1 MDTSKLSARYSKAD
15 LLALR
20 YEGKSRQRPQC
31 ASRLELQTL
40 GFWKMNLN
48 TTALT
53 VSNTYS
59 NQSKN
64 RLSPEADNSG
74 LICSNSSSI
83 SSRRAMRNRERANN
97 YYQRFVPTDSL
108 QVSGEDK
115 DKDALSHGQ
124 PYKSTMIDHRSISSS
139 HLMPAFAKRRFVI
152 SKGSSSAESNEVNT
166 CASKGK
172 SPSSPSRRVNEL
184 DTTDTCLNYVQPD
197 HDQCLSS
204 SPTFLTSRQERRIGS
219 GRLLPRSDNWEYKK
233 QNTIE
238 ASIENEKET
247 AQNGSGGTSGLTQHN
262 QAQHR
267 PRTISGKL
275 VERVPEHTD
284 RRFQYDSKKSVDR
297 QGINNRRISGKEP
310 FSNQSRGKR
319 ANSYLIHEEPEWFSA
334 GPTSQLETI
343 DLHGFDDLEIN
354 EDRSEIEDQND
365 QIQQLSKNLATQA
378 TIDNASMRKSS
389 VSLNL
394 YDANPSDQMKD
405 TGENVPTFIQNS
417 ADLGHHNKNQPSQ
430 MQSSQSSESEFNF
443 DAFLNMH
450 PLDNSLLSNDCTEKS
465 EAEGTSRF
473 SRWFRHKEAA
483 NNNELPGLQ
492 ESHAQEKLGMPSVK
506 DLEAQ
511 MTKVDMRTDL
521 INPIAGSFSQTVQ
534 VEKHIARDTEAFKK
548 LLQQLGSQ
556 ARQPHPCNDVCHT
569 INHTNIASHEQLDL
583 KLHQKINDGHSQ
595 QPELS
600 VHVPTM
606 PTSSHVI
613 LQKRL
618 EIQHLI
624 QRLYCGDVSH
634 EFLEKELDNP
644 NTPAATKD
652 VIAAVF
658 REYSRPKRNVTG
670 DPNIFTQSSFLQPQS
685 AHQHYSQELPS
696 QNTANH
702 TINQLISHGNSP
714 TPLAFTPTSVLR
726 KMTADKDTQSPSSS
740 YTQHPQYKI
749 HQQHVKQ
756 HGTRENIHEQQL
768 TATMAVQPRMILGG
782 GNFAVGQN
790 NQQLSPN
797 MSLNRTQQGLKW
809 TSGNMQMVQGKSFGR
824 PILKGGLN
832 STTHANSAIPFTGHK
847 IGGQPIHQPHQH
859 LQQQQR
865 FKSAQSVE
873 SIMNTENVHQNMAS
887 PVGWH
892 QLYLQHH
899 QQHLQARQQP
909 RQRVIYGEMHR
920 QSNPQMSPPVPG
932 FSDSSDSGNVIQTNS
947 LTSPSYQRD
956 DRISS
961 PTNQLSQW
969 FSPELLA
976 KASAGKLPLLNV
988 NQALSLEEFERS
1000 IQHSSAV
1007 VHN

>member
-1 MDTSKLSARYSKAD
+1 MDTSKLSARYSKSD
-15 LLALR
+15 LLGLR

-40 GFWKMNLN
+40 GFWKINLS
-48 TTALT
+48 TAALT
-53 VSNTYS
+53 VSNTYC
-59 NQSKN
+59 NQNKN
-64 RLSPEADNSG
+64 RLSPEADNST
-74 LICSNSSSI
+74 LVCSNSSSI

-108 QVSGEDK
+108 LISGEEK

-139 HLMPAFAKRRFVI
+139 HLMPAFAKKRFVI
-152 SKGSSSAESNEVNT
+152 SKGGNSADSNEGIVNT

-172 SPSSPSRRVNEL
+172 APSSPSRKGSEL
-184 DTTDTCLNYVQPD
+184 DTAGTCLNYAQPD
-197 HDQCLSS
+197 QDQCLSS
-204 SPTFLTSRQERRIGS
+204 SPTFSTSRQERRIGS
-219 GRLLPRSDNWEYKK
+219 GRLLPRSDNWEYKN
-233 QNTIE
+233 QNTME

-247 AQNGSGGTSGLTQHN
+247 SLNGSGGTSSFNQHN
-262 QAQHR
+262 NSQHR
-267 PRTISGKL
+267 SRTISGKS
-275 VERVPEHTD
+275 VERALDHTD
-284 RRFQYDSKKSVDR
+284 RRFQYDSKKPADR
-297 QGINNRRISGKEP
+297 QGINNRRISGKET

-334 GPTSQLETI
+334 GPKSQLETI

-354 EDRSEIEDQND
+354 EERSEIGDQND

-378 TIDNASMRKSS
+378 TIDNASMRNSNVSS
-389 VSLNL
+389 NL
-394 YDANPSDQMKD
+394 CDANPSDQMKD
-405 TGENVPTFIQNS
+405 SGENVTFIQNS
-417 ADLGHHNKNQPSQ
+417 TDLGHHNKNQPSQ

-450 PLDNSLLSNDCTEKS
+450 PLDNSLLNNEDTEKS
-465 EAEGTSRF
+465 EAKGTSRF
-473 SRWFRHKEAA
+473 SLWFRHKEAA
-483 NNNELPGLQ
+483 NNNELSGLR
-492 ESHAQEKLGMPSVK
+492 ESHAQEKIGMPSVK

-534 VEKHIARDTEAFKK
+534 VEKPIARDTEAFKK

-556 ARQPHPCNDVCHT
+556 ARQPHPSFHS
-569 INHTNIASHEQLDL
+569 INLTNVATHEQLEL
-583 KLHQKINDGHSQ
+583 KLHKKLNDGHSQ

-600 VHVPTM
+600 VNVPTM
-606 PTSSHVI
+606 PTSTHVF
-613 LQKRL
+613 LQKRS

-624 QRLYCGDVSH
+624 QRLHCGDVSH

-644 NTPAATKD
+644 STPAATKD
-652 VIAAVF
+652 VIATVF
-658 REYSRPKRNVTG
+658 REYSHPKSNAVVTV
-670 DPNIFTQSSFLQPQS
+670 DPNIFNQSSFLQPQS
-685 AHQHYSQELPS
+685 VHQHYSQELHS

-726 KMTADKDTQSPSSS
+726 KMTADKDTQSPSSYS
-740 YTQHPQYKI
+740 QHPQYKI
-749 HQQHVKQ
+749 HQQHAKQ
-756 HGTRENIHEQQL
+756 LGTRENMHEPQL

-782 GNFAVGQN
+782 GNFAMVQN

-797 MSLNRTQQGLKW
+797 LSQSRNQQVLKW

-832 STTHANSAIPFTGHK
+832 SIPQPNSALPFNAHK
-847 IGGQPIHQPHQH
+847 IGMQPIHQPNQPNQH
-859 LQQQQR
+859 MQQQQQLR
-865 FKSAQSVE
+865 FISVE
-873 SIMNTENVHQNMAS
+873 YVKTENVHQNMAS
-887 PVGWH
+887 PVGRH
-892 QLYLQHH
+892 QLYLQHQ
-899 QQHLQARQQP
+899 QQHLQTRQQP
-909 RQRVIYGEMHR
+909 RQRVIYEEMHR
-920 QSNPQMSPPVPG
+920 QSNLQMSPPLPG
-932 FSDSSDSGNVIQTNS
+932 FSDSSDSGNVIKTNS

-961 PTNQLSQW
+961 PTNQLAQW